1 MSSDRIDGDKVD
13 SDSNGG
19 DSIDTGVD
27 SNRIGTPA
35 LTLLVAA
42 SMIGAG
48 VYTTSG
54 FALVDL
60 HDRRLVLLAWL
71 LGGAIAIAGAASY
84 GQLARRLTENGGEY
98 LYLARAVHPLAGFA
112 AGWVSLW
119 AGFTAAGA
127 FAVLTF
133 EAYARDLLA
142 LPLGPSGLPALLL
155 TAAVTTLH
163 AQSVRFGVTGQ
174 SVAVAIKLSLL
185 AAFLTA
191 AAWLLPWDTVADGG
205 PLPPVSAASLGTLAR
220 SVVWISFSYTGFNAA
235 VYLAGDARDG
245 ARGVTR
251 SMVVGTA
258 AVTVLYVLL
267 NAVFLYAV
275 PSDAIAGQKE
285 VATIAAAAIGGSAL
299 KSLVGLAICLGL
311 VTTAS
316 SVVLTGPRVYA
327 RMADDG
333 LFPGWFRSS
342 GGIPR
347 RAVLLQGVLI
357 AAVVLASDLRS
368 LLDYLGLTLALTSM
382 ATVATLLR
390 RSDADS
396 SSRWRL
402 LAPLLYLA
410 ATATTTT
417 LAVLSDLPKAAA
429 TAATFASAAV
439 VYLLIRP
446 RAARAAIDL

>member
-1 MSSDRIDGDKVD
+1 MSDADR
-13 SDSNGG
+13 SRS
-19 DSIDTGVD
+19 
-27 SNRIGTPA
+27 IGTPA

-54 FALVDL
+54 FALADL
-60 HDRRLVLLAWL
+60 GDRRLVLIAWAI
-71 LGGAIAIAGAASY
+71 GGAIAIAGAASY

-133 EAYARDLLA
+133 EAYLRDLLPA
-142 LPLGPSGLPALLL
+142 PLGPPGLPALGL
-155 TAAVTTLH
+155 TAAVTALH
-163 AQSVRFGVTGQ
+163 AGSVRVGVVGQ
-174 SVAVAIKLSLL
+174 SVAVAIKLALL
-185 AAFLTA
+185 AAFLVA
-191 AAWLLPWDTVADGG
+191 AAWLLPKDAGG
-205 PLPPVSAASLGTLAR
+205 TGRPWSVSDLGTLAR
-220 SVVWISFSYTGFNAA
+220 SIVWISFSYTGFNAA
-235 VYLAGDARDG
+235 VYLAGEARDG
-245 ARGVTR
+245 ARGVAR
-251 SMVVGTA
+251 SMVGGTI

-267 NAVFLYAV
+267 NAVFLWAV
-275 PSDAIAGQKE
+275 PADAIAGQKE
-285 VATIAAAAIGGSAL
+285 VATIAAAALGGPAL
-299 KSLVGLAICLGL
+299 KSLVGVAICIGL

-333 LFPGWFRSS
+333 LLPGWFRSS
-342 GGIPR
+342 AGVPR
-347 RAVLLQGVLI
+347 RAVLLQGGLI
-357 AAVVLASDLRS
+357 AAVVTIGDLQS

-390 RSDADS
+390 SDDADS
-396 SSRWRL
+396 PSRWRL

-417 LAVLSDLPKAAA
+417 LAVLSDPPRAAA
-429 TAATFASAAV
+429 TAATFATAAV
-439 VYLLIRP
+439 VYRLIRP
-446 RAARAAIDL
+446 RANATASGL